1 MELRDQ
7 RKVELIG
14 LVCENILPSVA
25 QWLIPIQINHLILFF
40 LCLQI
45 NETMI
50 QRFLSRD
57 T

>member
-25 QWLIPIQINHLILFF
+25 QWLIPIQINHLILLF